1 MEESVTEERAD
12 SPSKVERSE
21 VVDEFDL
28 EILEEFDRPVDIG
41 DKGGRREAVLED
53 DFKDLGE
60 FIIPQL
66 SKWLQY

>member
-28 EILEEFDRPVDIG
+28 EILEELDRAVDMG

-53 DFKDLGE
+53 DLKDLGE
-60 FIIPQL
+60 FIIPQP
-66 SKWLQY
+66 STW